1 MMEQTER
8 REEIM
13 MEKREEERGVWYGDY
28 VGVGG
33 GMWYRDDVG
42 VRCGVEKRCAV

>member
-1 MMEQTER
+1 M
-8 REEIM
+8 
-13 MEKREEERGVWYGDY
+13 KREEEKGVRYGDD

-42 VRCGVEKRCAV
+42 VRCGVEMMWV